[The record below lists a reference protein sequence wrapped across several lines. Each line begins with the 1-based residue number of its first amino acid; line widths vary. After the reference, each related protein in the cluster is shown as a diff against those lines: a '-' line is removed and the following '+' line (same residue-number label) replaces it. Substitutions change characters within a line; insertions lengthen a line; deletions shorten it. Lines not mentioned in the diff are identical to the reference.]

1 MTTCG
6 PSWRLGLIEQT
17 LTAEQAAR
25 FLQVHVRTIHRW
37 CREGRLPVIRA
48 GSRYR
53 VRLEDLQRMAGEGA
67 SRLGT
72 ASARHPS
79 AVATQAGPTD
89 CARVVAV
96 GNQKGG
102 VGKTT
107 TTQALGAALAEN
119 GSSVLLVDLD
129 PQGSLTTSV
138 GLDPAAVSP
147 TIYDLM
153 EAYLKS
159 DGSIDPTGAIKSV
172 DERLDLI
179 PSNISLSV
187 ADYSLTQRVR
197 REYVLDE
204 VLTPLRAVYDWIII
218 DCPPTLSLLTINAL
232 TCADSCLIPVVPEP
246 LVTATVHLFLNTVLD
261 VRRSKLNPR
270 LAVAGI
276 VLTRT
281 EPRTALDRD
290 VVDALR
296 VAVGEGIPIL
306 GEVRANAW
314 VRHATAERILLTRYK
329 PAADAAASYRQIA
342 EVLAHAC

>member
-1 MTTCG
+1 M
-6 PSWRLGLIEQT
+6 S
-17 LTAEQAAR
+17 
-25 FLQVHVRTIHRW
+25 V
-37 CREGRLPVIRA
+37 
-48 GSRYR
+48 
-53 VRLEDLQRMAGEGA
+53 DGA
-67 SRLGT
+67 SRVGVTGDLRPT
-72 ASARHPS
+72 RAATRAVPTKRARI
-79 AVATQAGPTD
+79 
-89 CARVVAV
+89 VAV

-107 TTQALGAALAEN
+107 TAQALGAALAES
-119 GSSVLLVDLD
+119 GGHVLLVDLD
-129 PQGSLTTSV
+129 PQASLTTSV
-138 GLDPAAVSP
+138 GLDPATVSS

-159 DGSIDPTGAIKSV
+159 GGSVDPTGTIQSV
-172 DERLDLI
+172 EERLDLI

-204 VLTPLRAVYDWIII
+204 VLTPLRDVYDWIII

-290 VVDALR
+290 VVEALR

>member
-1 MTTCG
+1 M
-6 PSWRLGLIEQT
+6 IEQT

-48 GSRYR
+48 GNRYR
-53 VRLEDLQRMAGEGA
+53 VRLEDLKQMSADGA
-67 SRLGT
+67 SRVG
-72 ASARHPS
+72 ASSELRPAAIAIQVAPTNRARI
-79 AVATQAGPTD
+79 
-89 CARVVAV
+89 VAV

-107 TTQALGAALAEN
+107 TAQALGASLAEG
-119 GSSVLLVDLD
+119 GSRVLLVDLD
-129 PQGSLTTSV
+129 PQASLTTSV
-138 GLDPAAVSP
+138 GLDPAAASL

-153 EAYLKS
+153 EAYVQS
-159 DGSIDPTGAIKSV
+159 GGSVDPTQAIQAV
-172 DERLDLI
+172 AERLDLI

-204 VLTPLRAVYDWIII
+204 VLTPLREVYDWIII

-232 TCADSCLIPVVPEP
+232 TCADSCVIPVVPEP

-270 LAVAGI
+270 LTVAGI

-290 VVDALR
+290 VVEALR

-314 VRHATAERILLTRYK
+314 VRHATAERVLLTRYK
-329 PAADAAASYRQIA
+329 PAADAAAAYRQIA
-342 EVLAHAC
+342 EVLSRAC